1 MLALVVAVGSAAGCR
16 PKSELT
22 GRQYT
27 HHGLEF
33 ALAVPE
39 GWSLTELDGN
49 LAVKLEAP
57 ASANGQQAVAHV
69 FCRDEWDAPDAAAVV
84 DEMARL
90 LGRESSVLTTGD
102 AATEGEPK
110 NVKAQT
116 ESITVSG
123 LPAYRLTRTVTTRTA
138 MIREEMVV
146 VTRGKRAWGLVVS
159 RPEAADEATREA
171 ADQLVKS
178 FEIR

>member
-1 MLALVVAVGSAAGCR
+1 MLALLLAVGSAAGCR

-27 HHGLEF
+27 HYGLQF
-33 ALAVPE
+33 GLVVPE

-49 LAVKLEAP
+49 LAVKLEGP
-57 ASANGQQAVAHV
+57 ASANGQRAVAHV

-84 DEMARL
+84 DEVARV
-90 LGRESSVLTTGD
+90 LGRESSVLTAGD
-102 AATEGEPK
+102 AATEGRPQ
-110 NVKAQT
+110 NVKART

-123 LPAYRLTRTVTTRTA
+123 RPAYRLTRTVTTRTA

-159 RPEAADEATREA
+159 MPEAADETTRAA